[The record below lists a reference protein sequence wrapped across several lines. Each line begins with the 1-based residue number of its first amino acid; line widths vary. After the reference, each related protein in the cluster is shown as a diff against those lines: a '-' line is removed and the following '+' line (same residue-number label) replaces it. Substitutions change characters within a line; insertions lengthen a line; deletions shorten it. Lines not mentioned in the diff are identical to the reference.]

1 MATVERFEDLRVWQ
15 VGRDIVNV
23 IYQASWSGP
32 FSKDYALPHGTS
44 LIAQGRPREIQNR
57 KRLHR
62 AGGSAAEGQS

>member
-44 LIAQGRPREIQNR
+44 LIAQGRG
-57 KRLHR
+57 L
-62 AGGSAAEGQS
+62 SC